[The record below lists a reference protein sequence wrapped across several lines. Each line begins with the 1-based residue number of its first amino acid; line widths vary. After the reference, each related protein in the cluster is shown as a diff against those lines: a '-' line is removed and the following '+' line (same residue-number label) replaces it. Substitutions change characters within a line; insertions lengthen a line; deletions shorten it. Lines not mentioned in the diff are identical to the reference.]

1 MSLAIGQLWPNILWM
16 TPEQELIWLK
26 TQRADGLARYIGAR
40 AKHARR
46 ERKETQA
53 AFAARAMVPLRTY
66 KRLESHGQGSLETF
80 LKVLIALERGHYLH
94 VVFPAPAV
102 ATAPKILQRAAS
114 LTKNTSPETPITS
127 ARHP

>member
-1 MSLAIGQLWPNILWM
+1 M
-16 TPEQELIWLK
+16 TPEQELIWLRS
-26 TQRADGLARYIGAR
+26 QRAEGLARYVGTR
-40 AKHARR
+40 AKQARR

-53 AFAARAMVPLRTY
+53 AFAERAMVPLRTY

-102 ATAPKILQRAAS
+102 ATSPKILQRVAA
-114 LTKNTSPETPITS
+114 LTKPTSP
-127 ARHP
+127 